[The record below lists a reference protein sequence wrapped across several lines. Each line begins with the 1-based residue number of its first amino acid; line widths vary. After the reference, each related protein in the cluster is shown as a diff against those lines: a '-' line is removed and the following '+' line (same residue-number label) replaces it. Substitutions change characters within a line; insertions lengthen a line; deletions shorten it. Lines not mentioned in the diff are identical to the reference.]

1 MSFTPK
7 QLYPWV
13 GLLVIALLVPACE
26 KAVPEPKQVIRPVR
40 SQQVFFG
47 GGQRSRAFSGVAQ
60 AGQQIELSFKVGGT
74 VQRVLVKMGDSVAA
88 GALVAELD
96 AEDILLEMEEAEA
109 SLARQEAD
117 ARNAAASYA
126 RIEALYE
133 GNNASLA
140 ELDVARAQTE
150 TAQAAVRSAQ
160 KGLQL
165 ARRKIQY
172 TRLRAP
178 VDGAIVE
185 KLASANEN
193 VQAGQTV
200 LRLNAGTEPEV
211 QVTIPEVLIAQIAAG
226 DTVEVRLDAIPGKTF
241 AATVREVGVAS
252 TGGASFPVTV
262 RLAEAQK
269 AIRPGMAA
277 EVAFVFGHGGDE
289 RPRVLVPAKAVG
301 EDIHGRF
308 AFVVVPAETGFG
320 KAKRVTVV
328 TGALTA
334 EGLEVFEGLSDG
346 DHLVTA
352 GVHKLLDGQTVRF
365 TPPAAEVESK

>member
-1 MSFTPK
+1 MRFIRK
-7 QLYPWV
+7 QSYRCV
-13 GLLVIALLVPACE
+13 GLLMICLLVPACE

-47 GGQRSRAFSGVAQ
+47 GGQRLRSFSGVAQ
-60 AGQQIELSFKVGGT
+60 AGQQIELSFKVGGS
-74 VQRVLVKMGDSVAA
+74 VQRVLVKMGDSVKA

-140 ELDVARAQTE
+140 ELDAARAQTE

-165 ARRKIQY
+165 ARRKTQY
-172 TRLRAP
+172 TRLLAP

-185 KLASANEN
+185 KLVSANEN
-193 VQAGQTV
+193 VQVGQAV

-226 DTVEVRLDAIPGKTF
+226 DTVEVRLDAIPGQTF
-241 AATVREVGVAS
+241 TATVREVGVAS
-252 TGGASFPVTV
+252 TGGATFPVTV
-262 RLAEAQK
+262 RLAKAQK
-269 AIRPGMAA
+269 EIRPGMAA
-277 EVAFVFGHGGDE
+277 EVAFLFGQGGDK
-289 RPRVLVPAKAVG
+289 RPHILVPAKAVG

-365 TPPAAEVESK
+365 TPPAVEVESK

>member
-1 MSFTPK
+1 MNVTWK
-7 QLYPWV
+7 QCYRPL
-13 GLLVIALLVPACE
+13 GLLIIALLVLACE
-26 KAVPEPKQVIRPVR
+26 NAVPEPKQVIRPVR
-40 SQQVFFG
+40 SEQVFFG
-47 GGQRSRAFSGVAQ
+47 GGQRTRSFSGVAQ
-60 AGQQIELSFKVGGT
+60 AGQQIELSFKVGGS
-74 VQRVLVKMGDSVAA
+74 VQRVLVKMGDSVKA
-88 GALVAELD
+88 GTLVAELD
-96 AEDILLEMEEAEA
+96 AEDILLAMEEAEA

-133 GNNASLA
+133 GNNASMA
-140 ELDVARAQTE
+140 ELDAARAQTE
-150 TAQAAVRSAQ
+150 TAQAAVNSAQ

-165 ARRKIQY
+165 ARRKSQY
-172 TRLRAP
+172 TRLAAP

-185 KLASANEN
+185 KLVSANEN

-200 LRLNAGTEPEV
+200 LRLNAGTQPEV
-211 QVTIPEVLIAQIAAG
+211 QVNIPEVLIAQIAAG
-226 DTVEVRLDAIPGKTF
+226 DAVEVRLDAIPGQAF

-252 TGGASFPVTV
+252 TGGATFPVTV

-269 AIRPGMAA
+269 EIRPGMAA
-277 EVAFVFGHGGDE
+277 EVSFVFGMGGDN
-289 RPRVLVPAKAVG
+289 RPRVLAPAKAIG

-308 AFVVVPAETGFG
+308 AYVVVPAETGFG
-320 KAKRVTVV
+320 RAKRVTVV

-365 TPPAAEVESK
+365 TPPEAEVESK